1 VLLHLVLLRT
11 TAHAATRPL
20 PQTPTPNLDPRQL
33 VDSALR
39 ALVPST
45 TTPPTTSAT
54 ITQDDALRRL
64 FAHAT
69 YECRAALT
77 ARKGKDCA
85 DRFVQHAPSSH
96 ALGAILRAYSYAI
109 SAETTLIAGTPTRG
123 ALATQLVAIQE
134 LASPR
139 HPSGHLR
146 SEEER
151 AATASE
157 MNEELFLFT
166 LQQARRPPLD
176 DCWLV
181 HGIVPMRHHAVFAGD
196 TGGC

>member
-1 VLLHLVLLRT
+1 MLHQT
-11 TAHAATRPL
+11 TAHAAARPL
-20 PQTPTPNLDPRQL
+20 PEKPTRALAPRQL
-33 VDSALR
+33 VDSALT
-39 ALVPST
+39 ALVPT
-45 TTPPTTSAT
+45 TTAATTTAT

-123 ALATQLVAIQE
+123 ALATQVVAIQE

-151 AATASE
+151 TATASE

-166 LQQARRPPLD
+166 LQQERRPPLD